1 MNTAAQLNFFP
12 NPQDNL
18 LQALREYQTKGIPH
32 TAYNRFT
39 RSLAIAYKSTTPGA
53 TIVGAC
59 ADAPIL
65 DEVIAGFLREVRKFE
80 TANFQPIS
88 GVSPVQLSAPGGN
101 SFRRVESE
109 LFDRYF
115 KGLNSMPFGH
125 RGQTAQFLDFNL
137 GETYRVRTPLG
148 QLVAQLRA
156 KSPSLVIIRNADK
169 LKWPGAS
176 CEEIRAAW
184 KLIIDIARQ
193 SGVPHMLFT
202 PIASAHDALRD
213 DTLLG
218 SVHLEVLRPY
228 SSSRAGDKAAFHGI
242 LNDYNQRLPW
252 SDSDSLMK
260 RADDIDSAIA
270 GDVAG
275 LRLWLIRALKRALSD
290 EQAVFMEWEYFRQ
303 TMPNEA
309 QRLKARE
316 ERVAANSL
324 LGLNVAPPKAAE
336 PKKEPTEHTDGSSK
350 PPRKRTPGTRKPGR
364 DQLHQMAIA

>member
-32 TAYNRFT
+32 AAYNRFT
-39 RSLAIAYKSTTPGA
+39 RSLAIAFKSTTPGA

-80 TANFQPIS
+80 TANFQPAS
-88 GVSPVQLSAPGGN
+88 AMSPIQLSAPGGN

-109 LFDRYF
+109 LLDRYF

-148 QLVAQLRA
+148 QLVALLRA
-156 KSPSLVIIRNADK
+156 KSPPLVIVRNADK

-176 CEEIRAAW
+176 AEEIRAAW
-184 KLIIDIARQ
+184 KLLIDIARQ
-193 SGVPHMLFT
+193 SGVPHMLFS
-202 PIASAHDALRD
+202 PIAPAHDALRD
-213 DTLLG
+213 DALLS

-228 SSSRAGDKAAFHGI
+228 SGARAGDKAAFHGI
-242 LNDYNQRLPW
+242 LNDYNRRLPW
-252 SDSDSLMK
+252 SDDDSLAK
-260 RADDIDSAIA
+260 HAEEIESAIA
-270 GDVAG
+270 GDVAS

-290 EQAVFMEWEYFRQ
+290 EHAVHMEWEFFRQ

-309 QRLKARE
+309 QRAKARE
-316 ERVAANSL
+316 ERTAANYL
-324 LGLNVAPPKAAE
+324 LGFSAVPAKTGEPKATEPPKGGA
-336 PKKEPTEHTDGSSK
+336 K
-350 PPRKRTPGTRKPGR
+350 PPRKLTPGTRKPVR
-364 DQLHQMAIA
+364 DQLHHMAIA